1 MIAYRDFAPRQLTS
15 AGMLKQATFESLD
28 ETLTAANDWIQA
40 NALDVL
46 NVETIIMPNNYSAKR
61 HGTADAEMI
70 TQSEF
75 AIAWNKFI
83 RVWYRQS
90 QR

>member
-1 MIAYRDFAPRQLTS
+1 MIAYRDFAPRQVTS
-15 AGMLKQATFESLD
+15 AGLLKQATFESLD
-28 ETLTAANDWIQA
+28 ETLAAANTWIQA
-40 NALDVL
+40 NAVDVL
-46 NVETIIMPNNYSAKR
+46 NVETVIMPNNYSAKR
-61 HGTADAEMI
+61 HGTAEAEMI

-75 AIAWNKFI
+75 AIAWNQFI